1 LHHHKTAW
9 SGGLAL
15 TVAAALALPWQARA
29 HDDSCGSE
37 EHEDRLEERERAG
50 QRVSWVDE
58 EHRRRPAPTQHVK
71 LLGFNDFHGQ
81 LSPKPVG
88 KRLAGGAAALLSY
101 LRSAQAGIEGET
113 VIIHAGDH
121 VGASPPNSALLQD
134 EPSISVLNLLANRH
148 CRHWFAPVDDDRDED
163 EREDGEGNLDP
174 RCNVVGTPGNHEF
187 DEGIAE
193 LLRLIYGGN
202 HPAGP
207 FLENPWRGA
216 RYPMVSANVQWAD
229 SHRPVFPPY
238 VIKKAGKERIGVVG
252 AVLRQTPTIV
262 TPSGVAGLE
271 FLDEADAINRYVKQ
285 LKRQGIR
292 SIVVTIHQGAFQ
304 QSYDGQTSPTA
315 VIKPA
320 DGPEILDIISRLDD
334 EVDVVIAGH
343 RHTFSNV
350 LVPNRNGKQVLMV
363 QAFSASTAYDDIDL
377 EIDRRTHDVVM
388 KSAAVVTTWTDV
400 GPGLTPAQDAAAI
413 VAAADARVAPLVSQV
428 IGTASAAITRD
439 ESTTG
444 ESALGNLIGDA
455 QLAATAGQGAQI
467 AFMNPGGIRA
477 DIPAGTTTW
486 GTLFTVQPFGNS
498 LVTMSLTGQQVV
510 DVLEQQWSG
519 GNASAP
525 KVMKTSGIQYN
536 WDASKP
542 AGSRVVVASVK
553 VGGAP
558 IDLGATYRIT
568 CNSFLATG
576 GDNFTTFNLGTN
588 RVGGAVD
595 LDALL
600 AYVKSLAQ
608 PYGAAIEGRIS
619 RLN

>member
-1 LHHHKTAW
+1 MLSKTAW

-15 TVAAALALPWQARA
+15 AVAASLLLPWQARA
-29 HDDSCGSE
+29 HDDSCGNV
-37 EHEDRLEERERAG
+37 EHEDDIERRREAEA
-50 QRVSWVDE
+50 RVSWEDAH
-58 EHRRRPAPTQHVK
+58 HRNHPEPTQHVK

-81 LSPKPVG
+81 LSPRVVARRP
-88 KRLAGGAAALLSY
+88 AGGAAVLLSY
-101 LRSAQAGIEGET
+101 LRAAGAGIERET

-134 EPSISVLNLLANRH
+134 EPSVSVLNLLANRH
-148 CRHWFAPVDDDRDED
+148 CRTWFDRDDED
-163 EREDGEGNLDP
+163 RDDEEHDEDGHGALDP

-193 LLRLIYGGN
+193 LLRLVYGGN

-216 RYPMVSANVQWAD
+216 RYPMISANVQWAD

-238 VIKKAGKERIGVVG
+238 VIKKAGEERIGIIG
-252 AVLRQTPTIV
+252 AVLKQTPTIV
-262 TPSGVAGLE
+262 TPAGVAGLE
-271 FLDEADAINRYVKQ
+271 FLDEAEAINRSVKQ
-285 LKRQGIR
+285 LKQKGIR

-304 QSYDGQTSPTA
+304 QSYDGQTSPGA
-315 VIKPA
+315 FIKPA
-320 DGPEILDIISRLDD
+320 DGPEILDIIDRLDD

-350 LVPNRNGKQVLMV
+350 LVPNHNGKQILMV

-377 EIDRRTHDVVM
+377 EIDRRTHDVVR
-388 KSAAVVTTWTDV
+388 KSAAVVTTWGDT
-400 GPGLTPAQDAAAI
+400 GPGLTPAPDAAAI
-413 VAAADARVAPLVSQV
+413 VASADARVAPLVNQV
-428 IGTASAAITRD
+428 IGTAATAITRD
-439 ESTTG
+439 ESKAG
-444 ESALGNLIGDA
+444 ESALGNLIADA
-455 QLAATAGQGAQI
+455 QLAATRAQGAQM

-498 LVTMSLTGQQVV
+498 LVTMTLTGQQVL
-510 DVLEQQWSG
+510 DVLEQQWTG
-519 GNASAP
+519 GNASSP
-525 KVMKTSGIQYN
+525 KAMKTSGIVYT

-542 AGSRVVVASVK
+542 AGSRVVRASVT

-558 IDLGATYRIT
+558 LDPGGSYRVT
-568 CNSFLATG
+568 CNSFMATG

-600 AYVKSLAQ
+600 AYVKGLAQ
-608 PYGAAIEGRIS
+608 PYAASIEGRIG